1 MKGNGRR
8 TAKRTPTGFEV
19 LAGLCQAFAGARD
32 RVSERMERIRE
43 RRVKYTNRLIPGL
56 RTRVAELG
64 EARDRVREYLEEH
77 REQFRKPRTRALA
90 GCKVGWRKKP
100 GRLVVA
106 DEARTIQLIRMRMPE
121 RAKALVQV
129 RTSLN
134 KAALKKLPAAELAS
148 VGASIVAVDD
158 VPVIAMPK
166 DSLDALVDALLADFE
181 EVT

>member
-1 MKGNGRR
+1 MGKQKKPKRIPKGLEALER
-8 TAKRTPTGFEV
+8 
-19 LAGLCQAFAGARD
+19 LCRAFAGARD
-32 RVSERMERIRE
+32 RVSARMERIRQ

-64 EARDRVREYLEEH
+64 EARDRVREYLAEH
-77 REQFRKPRTRALA
+77 RDQFERPRTRALA
-90 GCKVGWRKKP
+90 GCRVGWRKKP

-158 VPVIAMPK
+158 VPVVSVPK
-166 DSLDALVDALLADFE
+166 DGLDALVDALLADFE
-181 EVT
+181 EAS